1 MTHADEAAAPLLG
14 RWPPAA
20 RGGLTW
26 VARVELVDAGAW
38 LDDRAREVKA
48 AAALAPTVAERMLAS
63 VEGEVSFAAGPDAA
77 LRGEFAAVKGF
88 LEGQAV
94 AAAIELGHLGEMWQ
108 RVREDAREVF
118 DQLGALL
125 EGGEIVTHGE
135 RGRLAARSAVDW
147 SGDITTAWRP
157 SLRGWEVALHRENVG
172 LALRAREAAL
182 AGIASAARGA
192 ARLAAL
198 IAAPAPTAASLTLP
212 IAWRYLRRLWRE

>member
-1 MTHADEAAAPLLG
+1 MKHDDQGAAPLLG
-14 RWPPAA
+14 QWIPAA
-20 RGGLTW
+20 QGLTW
-26 VARVELVDAGAW
+26 VARVELVDAGTW
-38 LDDRAREVKA
+38 LNDQEREVTA
-48 AAALAPTVAERMLAS
+48 AAALAPTLAERMLAS

-77 LRGEFAAVKGF
+77 LRSEFAAIKGF

-94 AAAIELGHLGEMWQ
+94 AAAAELGHVGELWQ
-108 RVREDAREVF
+108 RVREDAHEVF

-135 RGRLAARSAVDW
+135 GGRLVARSAVDW

-157 SLRGWEVALHRENVG
+157 GLRAWEVALHRENVG

-198 IAAPAPTAASLTLP
+198 IAAPAPTAASLMLP
-212 IAWRYLRRLWRE
+212 IAWRYLRRLWRG